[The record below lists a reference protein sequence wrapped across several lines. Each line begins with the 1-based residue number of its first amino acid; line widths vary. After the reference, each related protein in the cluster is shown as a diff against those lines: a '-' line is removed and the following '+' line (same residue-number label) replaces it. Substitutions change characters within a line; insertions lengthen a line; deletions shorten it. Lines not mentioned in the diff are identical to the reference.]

1 MATRPFPVNDVLT
14 QIAIAYRNPD
24 VAFIADDVLPI
35 TPVSAEFKWL
45 RYDLAQGFTVPDA
58 KVGRKSKPTE
68 VEFAATEQT
77 DRVVDYAFDDFV
89 PQEDITDDN
98 QGVDP
103 LGTAT
108 MYLRNLL
115 MLAREQ
121 RAAATVFAA
130 GNHANSATLSGT
142 SQWSDYTNSDPVTA
156 IMNALDVPVMRPNI
170 AVFGQATWTR
180 LRMHPRVIA
189 AVFGS
194 NQSGQMVSRQQVA
207 DLFEI
212 QAVYVGA
219 GFVNAAKRGQTA
231 SLARV
236 WGKHAAFLYRERA
249 AGPQAGVTYGFTAQ
263 AGGLFAGNITDEQRG
278 MSGGQLV
285 RVGHRQKEIVAA
297 NDLSYYFANAVA

>member
-194 NQSGQMVSRQQVA
+194 NQTGQMVSRQQVA

>member
-45 RYDLAQGFTVPDA
+45 KYDLAQGFTVPDA
-58 KVGRKSKPTE
+58 KVARKSKPTE

-89 PQEDITDDN
+89 PQEDIDDDN

-121 RAAATVFAA
+121 RAAATVFAT
-130 GNHANSATLSGT
+130 GNHANNTTLSGT

-180 LRMHPRVIA
+180 LRMHPKVIA

-212 QAVYVGA
+212 QSVYVGA
-219 GFVNAAKRGQTA
+219 GFVNSAKRGQTA

-263 AGGLFAGNITDEQRG
+263 SGGLFAGNITDEQRG

>member
-1 MATRPFPVNDVLT
+1 
-14 QIAIAYRNPD
+14 
-24 VAFIADDVLPI
+24 
-35 TPVSAEFKWL
+35 
-45 RYDLAQGFTVPDA
+45 
-58 KVGRKSKPTE
+58 
-68 VEFAATEQT
+68 
-77 DRVVDYAFDDFV
+77 VVDYAFDDFV

-130 GNHANSATLSGT
+130 GNHANAATLSGT

>member
-14 QIAIAYRNPD
+14 QIAIAYRNSD

-35 TPVSAEFKWL
+35 TPVSVEFKWL

-130 GNHANSATLSGT
+130 GNHANAATLSGT

>member
-103 LGTAT
+103 LGTAP

-130 GNHANSATLSGT
+130 GNHANAATLSGT

>member
-194 NQSGQMVSRQQVA
+194 NQTGQMVSRQQVA

-219 GFVNAAKRGQTA
+219 GFVNSSKRGQTA

>member
-130 GNHANSATLSGT
+130 GNHANAATLSGT

>member
-1 MATRPFPVNDVLT
+1 
-14 QIAIAYRNPD
+14 
-24 VAFIADDVLPI
+24 
-35 TPVSAEFKWL
+35 
-45 RYDLAQGFTVPDA
+45 
-58 KVGRKSKPTE
+58 
-68 VEFAATEQT
+68 
-77 DRVVDYAFDDFV
+77 
-89 PQEDITDDN
+89 
-98 QGVDP
+98 
-103 LGTAT
+103 
-108 MYLRNLL
+108 
-115 MLAREQ
+115 
-121 RAAATVFAA
+121 
-130 GNHANSATLSGT
+130 
-142 SQWSDYTNSDPVTA
+142 
-156 IMNALDVPVMRPNI
+156 
-170 AVFGQATWTR
+170 
-180 LRMHPRVIA
+180 
-189 AVFGS
+189 
-194 NQSGQMVSRQQVA
+194 MVSRQQVA

>member
-45 RYDLAQGFTVPDA
+45 RYDLAQGFSVPDA

-89 PQEDITDDN
+89 PQEDIDDDN

-130 GNHANSATLSGT
+130 GNHANAATLSGT

-194 NQSGQMVSRQQVA
+194 NQTGQMVSRQQVA

-219 GFVNAAKRGQTA
+219 GFVNSAKRGQTA